1 MRLNY
6 VKRILCIVLC
16 AALMLPVMLSPVSAD
31 WWGTGGSIAP
41 PSSSLSDFTIRVG
54 IYYASNAL
62 PSANLSNEVG
72 SGYRFGYYDS
82 SNAFHSLGYTYNEDI
97 TVLKDSNYYTSGG
110 SYASDSFSGGNL
122 VGAFHLQLPN
132 WFSSYDEALAA
143 AQNYSYGFPAYVN
156 GSYVVRF
163 EYFSSYENAYAAA
176 MNYSNVAVVGGSST
190 GYTVV
195 NRYSGRIL
203 FEYDNYGEFFA
214 IEPISTGNEPQTWFK
229 GYKYFGG
236 FQYARRDEG
245 NLSVT
250 NFVSLDN
257 YTAGVIPYELSASWP
272 IEALKSGAVC
282 ARSMAM
288 TTTKH
293 KTFDVCNTTCCQL
306 YRGVY
311 SGTNWENIY
320 RAAHETSGQCAYYN
334 GEYIQ
339 AVYCAGTGGFTES
352 AINTWNTDL
361 PYLQAKYDEFDFA
374 FPYAGDSW
382 SYTVSPSQVTAM
394 LQGIGRNCSTIVSM
408 GVTKRTEVGNVLEVT
423 FQDSA
428 GRTFK
433 LTKDDVRCLGNISGV
448 KNMSRCFEIFDA
460 SGQTQPG
467 SSVSGSTAGSST
479 AQNPSAP
486 KVDYSIF
493 TGTGVTT
500 SQTITVMTQNG
511 PVEVSGSVTCI
522 TSSGTQVLGQ
532 QQPSTPN
539 TGSTP
544 QTPTVTVGTSI
555 GMVGSGYGWTI
566 TGRGNG
572 HNVGLSQCGA
582 LAMAK
587 LGYSYLDILKYY
599 FTGIEVY

>member
-1 MRLNY
+1 MSARHS
-6 VKRILCIVLC
+6 KRILCIVLC
-16 AALMLPVMLSPVSAD
+16 IALMIPTVSMYANAD
-31 WWGTGGSIAP
+31 WYTGTVTQGNN
-41 PSSSLSDFTIRVG
+41 LSNYTIRVG

-62 PSANLSNEVG
+62 TSANLSNEVG

-82 SNAFHSLGYTYNEDI
+82 NNSFHSLGYTYYEDL
-97 TVLKDSNYYTSGG
+97 TVLKDANYYTAGG
-110 SYASDSFSGGNL
+110 SYSEDPYSGGNL
-122 VGAFHLQLPN
+122 VGAYHLQLPN
-132 WFSSYDEALAA
+132 WYGSYEQALAA
-143 AQNYSYGFPAYVN
+143 AQNYPYGFPAYVN
-156 GSYVVRF
+156 GGYVVRF
-163 EYFSSYENAYAAA
+163 EYFSAVENAYAAA
-176 MNYSNVAVVGGSST
+176 ANYSGVAVVGGSKT
-190 GYTVV
+190 CYTVV
-195 NRYSGRIL
+195 NRYSGAIL
-203 FEYDNYGEFFA
+203 FEYDNSGEYFA
-214 IEPISTGNEPQTWFK
+214 IEPISTGSEPQTWFK
-229 GYKYFGG
+229 GYKYYGG
-236 FQYARRDEG
+236 FQYLRRDEG

-306 YRGVY
+306 YKGVY
-311 SGTNWENIY
+311 TGDNWQNIY
-320 RAAHETSGQCAYYN
+320 LAATSTSGQCAYYN
-334 GEYIQ
+334 GQYIQ

-361 PYLQAKYDEFDFA
+361 PYLQAKYDEFDFT

-382 SYTVSPSQVTAM
+382 SYTVTPAQVTAM
-394 LQGIGRNCSTIVSM
+394 LQALGRNCSTIVSM

-423 FQDSA
+423 FQDSN

-460 SGQTQPG
+460 SGQTKPTG
-467 SSVSGSTAGSST
+467 SASTGSTT
-479 AQNPSAP
+479 NTNTNTQ
-486 KVDYSIF
+486 KVDYSVYN
-493 TGTGVTT
+493 GSEVATT
-500 SQTITVMTQNG
+500 QTITVMTQNG
-511 PVEVSGSVTCI
+511 PQQISGSVTCI
-522 TSSGTQVLGQ
+522 TSAGTQTLGQ
-532 QQPSTPN
+532 QAT
-539 TGSTP
+539 TGGSSSSAMT
-544 QTPTVTVGTSI
+544 TPTTTVGTSI

-587 LGYSYLDILKYY
+587 LGYTYIDILKYY
-599 FTGIEVY
+599 FTGIDVY